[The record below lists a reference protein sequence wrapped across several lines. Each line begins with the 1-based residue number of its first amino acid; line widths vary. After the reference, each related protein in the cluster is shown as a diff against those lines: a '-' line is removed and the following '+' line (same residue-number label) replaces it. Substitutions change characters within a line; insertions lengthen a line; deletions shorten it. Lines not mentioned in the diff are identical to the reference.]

1 MQTNREMM
9 FNTVST
15 AVVAAFLG
23 FMAFG
28 TGWHAG
34 LFGFLAFNG
43 YAVGNRI
50 SQELAAIRA
59 ALLRSPDPR
68 DL

>member
-1 MQTNREMM
+1 MQTSREMM
-9 FNTVST
+9 FSTVFT
-15 AVVAAFLG
+15 AVVAAFLS

-50 SQELAAIRA
+50 SQELAATRA
-59 ALLRSPDPR
+59 ALLRSPARQDP
-68 DL
+68 

>member
-1 MQTNREMM
+1 MQTNRQMM
-9 FNTVST
+9 WNSVFT

-34 LFGFLAFNG
+34 LFGFLAFSG
-43 YAVGNRI
+43 YTVGNRI
-50 SQELAAIRA
+50 SQELAATRA
-59 ALLRSPDPR
+59 ALRRSPDP
-68 DL
+68 L